1 MSDEDL
7 EALGTGALRLAVQEG
22 DNERGCFLSGQIAA
36 MVNQEQSAAEIVRE
50 VAEGAIPVLRRAGA
64 WGN

>member
-1 MSDEDL
+1 MPDEDL

-36 MVNQEQSAAEIVRE
+36 MVNKEQSAADIVRE
-50 VAEGAIPVLRRAGA
+50 VMEEAEPILRRANT
-64 WGN
+64 WVE